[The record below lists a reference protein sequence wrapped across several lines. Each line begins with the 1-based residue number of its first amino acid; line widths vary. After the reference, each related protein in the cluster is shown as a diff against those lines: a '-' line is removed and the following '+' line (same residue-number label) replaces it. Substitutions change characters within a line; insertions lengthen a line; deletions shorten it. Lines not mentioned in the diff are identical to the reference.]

1 MRTGLGRCVHRW
13 RAGRYFFRCVLISVL
28 GVLVLLSAC
37 AQTATWVRDDP
48 DVPSC
53 DPDRLLHWQDFTPRV
68 HKERRAA
75 ETAVRFHLADRDR
88 PRIVAQFDPTLSW
101 VRSDFLED
109 WNPFTKRYSQ
119 QLLRHEQLHFSISC
133 LLARE
138 ANVALMTGGDP
149 QAMLLL
155 LNAVAT
161 RLNIQY
167 DIETGHGLNRQK
179 QTEWEQAIQA
189 RLAAGPLGKPGV
201 KTLRAE

>member
-1 MRTGLGRCVHRW
+1 MSVEGW
-13 RAGRYFFRCVLISVL
+13 KAGRHSFRWVLACLISVL
-28 GVLVLLSAC
+28 ALLHGC
-37 AQTATWVRDDP
+37 APAVTWVRDDP
-48 DVPSC
+48 DVASC
-53 DPDRLLHWQDFTPRV
+53 DPDRLLQWQDFTPKVQR
-68 HKERRAA
+68 ERRAA
-75 ETAVRFHLADRDR
+75 ETAVRFRLADRDR

-101 VRSDFLED
+101 VRADFLED

-119 QLLRHEQLHFSISC
+119 QLLRHEQLHYSISC

-138 ANVALMTGGDP
+138 ANVALLTGGDP

-167 DIETGHGLNRQK
+167 DNETSHGLNRQK

-189 RLAAGPLGKPGV
+189 RLAAGPLGRASV